1 VLEKTGNYHFVG
13 VESVYNNFLQC
24 YNYFD
29 KKKGELIMAKG
40 KPNVFKRIKNVFED
54 VKANPDAL
62 MTALLSA
69 LFMGA
74 GQVRNKQWY
83 KAIPLFVVLVLFL
96 GFEFVSGS
104 YQYYA
109 AEIVKY
115 PAGADGAFY
124 FFRDYGGFIA
134 KGIWGLF
141 SLGAVTMGQNYRGQR
156 IVIND
161 NIFPWKSADNSIV
174 LLGFGLIALVIVVL
188 FLAAY
193 VYNIRDAYNSRKKFL
208 ETGKTESFKEYVS
221 RVWERFFVWIIIS
234 PAILLVLF
242 FTAIPFLF
250 SFSIAFTNY
259 NYKIALGVGLVNW
272 SGIESFQYAFQDAGW
287 LSIFVQV
294 FLWTAFYAFMSS
306 VTVYFLGFFNAMVV
320 ESKYVKGKRFWRT
333 SMIIPWAIPAMISL
347 MVFRNAFDPDGL
359 INQVLIATG
368 QMKNVSTFL
377 FNIGLQGQIDTPI
390 FWFDAIYN
398 GRLAKFVIILV
409 NLWLGAPYFM
419 MLIAGVLNTISGEL
433 YEAADI
439 DGANGWD
446 KWRNITLPLV
456 IRATIPV
463 IVTTFTFNFN
473 NFGAIFFLT
482 GGGPAWDPDLIPTSM
497 RITGGTPGQT
507 DILIS
512 WIYNLSFNGDKAH
525 YNLAAVYSMVI
536 FFLLGGFAIYNLAK
550 ARSFWEED

>member
-1 VLEKTGNYHFVG
+1 
-13 VESVYNNFLQC
+13 
-24 YNYFD
+24 
-29 KKKGELIMAKG
+29 
-40 KPNVFKRIKNVFED
+40 
-54 VKANPDAL
+54 
-62 MTALLSA
+62 
-69 LFMGA
+69 
-74 GQVRNKQWY
+74 
-83 KAIPLFVVLVLFL
+83 
-96 GFEFVSGS
+96 
-104 YQYYA
+104 
-109 AEIVKY
+109 
-115 PAGADGAFY
+115 
-124 FFRDYGGFIA
+124 
-134 KGIWGLF
+134 
-141 SLGAVTMGQNYRGQR
+141 
-156 IVIND
+156 
-161 NIFPWKSADNSIV
+161 
-174 LLGFGLIALVIVVL
+174 
-188 FLAAY
+188 
-193 VYNIRDAYNSRKKFL
+193 
-208 ETGKTESFKEYVS
+208 
-221 RVWERFFVWIIIS
+221 
-234 PAILLVLF
+234 
-242 FTAIPFLF
+242 
-250 SFSIAFTNY
+250 
-259 NYKIALGVGLVNW
+259 
-272 SGIESFQYAFQDAGW
+272 
-287 LSIFVQV
+287 
-294 FLWTAFYAFMSS
+294 
-306 VTVYFLGFFNAMVV
+306 MVV

-368 QMKNVSTFL
+368 QMKIVSTFL
-377 FNIGLQGQIDTPI
+377 FNIGLHGQIDTPI